1 MANKKYYI
9 LFVATVTLIASTF
22 FVVLAQDEDLNEF
35 GMTEEDMLERGEYLS
50 HIGACVSCHTPQKE
64 EYMTED
70 LTPEQLQ
77 QIGLAFEETQD
88 IENMLLA
95 GGREFPLGPAGV
107 LISPNLTPHE
117 TGLGDW
123 TDEEIEAALRIGVNR
138 DGRRLHPLMPYPNFF
153 RWAESDMQALIMYL
167 RTIPAVEN
175 EIVQTGPSGDGIA
188 PELIVVEEELPQ
200 MPPDASDEIALGQYL
215 SINVMSC
222 GECHTP
228 LDPETGAPDFD
239 LWLAGGQA
247 YAGPWGIV
255 YGGNITPHETGLAG
269 WEAEDYERVLR
280 EGVRIDGRRLVF
292 MPWEDYKGATEEDMA
307 AVIAYLQSLT
317 PIENEIPA
325 PAIEDLF
332 LEYAEEE

>member
-1 MANKKYYI
+1 MTNKKFYL
-9 LFVATVTLIASTF
+9 LFIVIFVLIVSTF
-22 FVVLAQDEDLNEF
+22 FAGIAQDEDINDF
-35 GMTEEDMLERGEYLS
+35 GMTEEEMLERGEYLS
-50 HIGACVSCHTPQKE
+50 HIGACVSCHTPQLD
-64 EYMTED
+64 EYLGED
-70 LTPEQLQ
+70 ITPEQLK
-77 QIGLAFEETQD
+77 QIGLAYEETQD
-88 IENMLLA
+88 TENRLMA

-107 LISPNLTPHE
+107 LISPNLTPDE

-175 EIVQTGPSGDGIA
+175 EIVQIGPSGDGIA
-188 PELIVVEEELPQ
+188 PELVVDADQLPQ
-200 MPPDASDEIALGQYL
+200 LPPDGSDPIALGEYL

-228 LDPETGAPDFD
+228 LNPETGAPDFE

-247 YAGPWGIV
+247 YQGPWGIV
-255 YGGNITPHETGLAG
+255 YGGNITPHETGLDG
-269 WEAEDYERVLR
+269 WTAEDYERVLR

-292 MPWEDYKGATEEDMA
+292 MPWEDYKMTSDEDMEA
-307 AVIAYLQSLT
+307 IIAYLQSLT
-317 PIENEIPA
+317 PIPNEIPA

-332 LEYAEEE
+332 LEFVEE